1 MLSNTNITDIKEIPS
16 PNELLSKYSPSEG
29 DINFICDSRKVIENI
44 LNNEDKR
51 LMVIVGPCSIHDYD
65 TAIEYAKQLQTIQQS
80 LKNIYI
86 VMRVYF
92 EKPRSRIGWKGFIY
106 DPDLDDSFKINKGLD
121 LARKLLLEITQM
133 QIPIGCEFLDTITPQ
148 YLSDL
153 VSWGAIGA
161 RTSESQIH
169 RQLASGLSMP
179 IGFKNL
185 TSGDYDKAIDGIM
198 SAKYPHNFLGIDDKG
213 ISSHIITKGN
223 KNSHL
228 ILRGGDEPNYEQSII
243 ENITKALEKESIST
257 GLIIDCSHGNSQK
270 DYNRQL
276 LVALYVKRLRLL
288 NKYPI
293 RGIMLESN
301 INKGNQKISFPT
313 SSMKKGVSVTDA
325 CMNIETTNY
334 LLKLLDDQVIHNNI
348 NTLPEIRSIIRAYD
362 EVISSILKGN
372 ILLMNKLVLLNKQ
385 YIIEDDKE
393 IADICRSKPNEEI
406 LMMMVS
412 MRLALS
418 EKVSEIKLSENP
430 YEYLN
435 KHNDFL
441 KLITKREVEKEIL
454 RLFEDPIY
462 LKIMEISKNIQVKY
476 LEKATNDL
484 KIGYLFGKGT
494 FSHEVITNNL
504 RGIHVS
510 YPNFVAL
517 KAALLSR
524 DIDYMII
531 PTYNSII
538 GEILTIDTI
547 HKVRGVIDHKIE
559 LSLYSNKLITTKKK
573 EIDVLYVEQHIMREA
588 SKYIEKNLIIKDKVI
603 VKNSVE
609 GCIMCIK
616 DTSILNKVSM
626 TISSKNNDS
635 SFLHKLDN
643 NLVDHNIT
651 TFSLIS
657 L

>member
-1 MLSNTNITDIKEIPS
+1 MLSNTNITEIKEITS
-16 PNELLSKYSPSEG
+16 PNDLLSKYSPIES
-29 DINFICDSRKVIENI
+29 DISFICDSRKVIENI
-44 LNNEDKR
+44 LNNKDTR

-65 TAIEYAKQLQTIQQS
+65 TAIHYAKHLQGIQQS
-80 LKNIYI
+80 LENIYI

-92 EKPRSRIGWKGFIY
+92 EKPRSRVGWKGFIY
-106 DPDLDDSFKINKGLD
+106 DPDLDNSFKINKGLD
-121 LARKLLLEITQM
+121 LARKLLLEITKM
-133 QIPIGCEFLDTITPQ
+133 KIPIGCEFLDTITPQ

-185 TSGDYDKAIDGIM
+185 TSGDYEKAIDGII
-198 SAKYPHNFLGIDDKG
+198 SSTFPHNFLAIDNKG
-213 ISSHIITKGN
+213 IASHVITKGN

-243 ENITKALEKESIST
+243 ENITKALEKENIQT
-257 GLIIDCSHGNSQK
+257 GIIIDCSHGNSQK

-325 CMNIETTNY
+325 CMDIDTTNY
-334 LLKLLDDQVIHNNI
+334 LLKLMDDQIINNNI
-348 NTLPEIRSIIRAYD
+348 NTLPEIRLIIRSYD
-362 EVISSILKGN
+362 ETISSILKGN
-372 ILLMNKLVLLNKQ
+372 ILFMNKLVLLNKP
-385 YIIEDDKE
+385 IVIENDKE

-406 LMMMVS
+406 LLMMVN

-418 EKVSEIKLSENP
+418 EKVSEIKLNENP
-430 YEYLN
+430 FEYLN

-441 KLITKREVEKEIL
+441 RLITKREVEKEIL

-462 LKIMEISKNIQVKY
+462 LKIMEISKNIQVMY
-476 LEKATNDL
+476 LEKATNDI

-504 RGIHVS
+504 RGTHIS
-510 YPNFVAL
+510 YPNFIAL
-517 KAALLSR
+517 KAALLSK

-538 GEILTIDTI
+538 GEILNIDTI

-573 EIDVLYVEQHIMREA
+573 EIDVLYVEQHILKEA

-616 DTSILNKVSM
+616 DINKVSM

-635 SFLHKLDN
+635 SFLHKLDD

>member
-1 MLSNTNITDIKEIPS
+1 MLSNRNITEIKEIQS
-16 PNELLSKYSPSEG
+16 PNDLLSKYPPSES
-29 DINFICDSRKVIENI
+29 DISFLCDARQQIENI

-65 TAIEYAKQLQTIQQS
+65 TAVEYAKHLQVIQQS

-92 EKPRSRIGWKGFIY
+92 EKPRSRVGWKGFIY

-133 QIPIGCEFLDTITPQ
+133 KIPIGCEFLDTITPQ

-198 SAKYPHNFLGIDDKG
+198 SAMYAHNFLAIDDKG
-213 ISSHIITKGN
+213 IASHVITKGN

-243 ENITKALEKESIST
+243 EKITKALEKENIST

-325 CMNIETTNY
+325 CMDIDTTNY
-334 LLKLLDDQVIHNNI
+334 LLKLMDDQIIHNNI
-348 NTLPEIRSIIRAYD
+348 NTLPEIRSIIRSYD
-362 EVISSILKGN
+362 ETISSILKGN
-372 ILLMNKLVLLNKQ
+372 ILFMNKLVLLNKQ
-385 YIIEDDKE
+385 YVIENDKE
-393 IADICRSKPNEEI
+393 IADICRSKANEEI

-418 EKVSEIKLSENP
+418 EKVSEIKLNENP

-454 RLFEDPIY
+454 KLFEDPIY
-462 LKIMEISKNIQVKY
+462 LKIMEISKNIQVMF
-476 LEKATNDL
+476 LEKASNDL

-494 FSHEVITNNL
+494 FSSEVITNNL
-504 RGIHVS
+504 RGIHVP
-510 YPNFVAL
+510 YPNFIAL
-517 KAALLSR
+517 KAALLSK
-524 DIDYMII
+524 DIDYIII

-573 EIDVLYVEQHIMREA
+573 EVDVLYVEQHIMREA
-588 SKYIEKNLIIKDKVI
+588 SKYIEKNLTIKDKVI

-616 DTSILNKVSM
+616 DINKVSM

-635 SFLHKLDN
+635 SFLHKLDD

>member
-1 MLSNTNITDIKEIPS
+1 
-16 PNELLSKYSPSEG
+16 
-29 DINFICDSRKVIENI
+29 
-44 LNNEDKR
+44 
-51 LMVIVGPCSIHDYD
+51 
-65 TAIEYAKQLQTIQQS
+65 
-80 LKNIYI
+80 
-86 VMRVYF
+86 
-92 EKPRSRIGWKGFIY
+92 
-106 DPDLDDSFKINKGLD
+106 
-121 LARKLLLEITQM
+121 
-133 QIPIGCEFLDTITPQ
+133 
-148 YLSDL
+148 
-153 VSWGAIGA
+153 
-161 RTSESQIH
+161 
-169 RQLASGLSMP
+169 
-179 IGFKNL
+179 
-185 TSGDYDKAIDGIM
+185 
-198 SAKYPHNFLGIDDKG
+198 
-213 ISSHIITKGN
+213 
-223 KNSHL
+223 
-228 ILRGGDEPNYEQSII
+228 
-243 ENITKALEKESIST
+243 
-257 GLIIDCSHGNSQK
+257 
-270 DYNRQL
+270 
-276 LVALYVKRLRLL
+276 
-288 NKYPI
+288 
-293 RGIMLESN
+293 
-301 INKGNQKISFPT
+301 
-313 SSMKKGVSVTDA
+313 
-325 CMNIETTNY
+325 
-334 LLKLLDDQVIHNNI
+334 
-348 NTLPEIRSIIRAYD
+348 
-362 EVISSILKGN
+362 
-372 ILLMNKLVLLNKQ
+372 
-385 YIIEDDKE
+385 
-393 IADICRSKPNEEI
+393 
-406 LMMMVS
+406 MVS

-418 EKVSEIKLSENP
+418 EKVSEIKLNENP

-504 RGIHVS
+504 RGIHVP
-510 YPNFVAL
+510 YPNFVSL

-573 EIDVLYVEQHIMREA
+573 EVDVLYVEQHIMREA

-635 SFLHKLDN
+635 SFLHKLDD